1 MIIRCLFLYLLLLF
15 PAMCSSQE
23 TGTDYVRDAY
33 GLPLFDLTEEDSLY
47 YTYITTRGE
56 RLKVRRFGVEF
67 RGGRDSL
74 YDYVMSAYYKQRND
88 DMDSYQIM
96 LFYILFDKELQIKEI
111 RQYPHKFIYKEE
123 RNRKLFTSIL
133 ESTSGRWYKLVG
145 GDEWYLYAFIT
156 RRY

>member
-1 MIIRCLFLYLLLLF
+1 
-15 PAMCSSQE
+15 
-23 TGTDYVRDAY
+23 
-33 GLPLFDLTEEDSLY
+33 
-47 YTYITTRGE
+47 
-56 RLKVRRFGVEF
+56 
-67 RGGRDSL
+67 
-74 YDYVMSAYYKQRND
+74 MSAYYKQRND